1 MTLKA
6 LAAACG
12 VSVGTVS
19 KAFADS
25 PEISEETKRKIF
37 AFAKE
42 HGVYDKYIKRRYE
55 KKIVGVLCPE
65 ADSQLYS
72 RELRLLCQFLRKR
85 GAVMTVMFTDFD
97 EERQKEA
104 YIIESSYLNVDGI
117 IVIDNASSLEN
128 LLDVPTVSLGGTAI
142 LPGVETIRT
151 DLSVSVRDAVRYY
164 KERGILEMGFAGEKL
179 TQRKNG
185 YFLKAL
191 RAEGLPVRTEWLHV
205 SEKRFEE
212 AGIEAVEAMLAAGP
226 LPKAILAA
234 YDNIAIGVI
243 KALRAHGYGVPEDVA
258 VIGMDDIAILP
269 YLDTP
274 LASISGHS
282 EKACE
287 LAADLIVKKIEDRFY
302 HETAPLTVDSEFIVR
317 DSAKKAD

>member
-117 IVIDNASSLEN
+117 IVIGGGLSGAWPVFMPMLIEKMKMPFFGLADGHAFSRMETEVYNLMDPTDMIRFTERSGKMVKVPFSEQSVWYDPSKRVGVGITKLGTSSAVAMGAYAYAMQQL
-128 LLDVPTVSLGGTAI
+128 SL
-142 LPGVETIRT
+142 
-151 DLSVSVRDAVRYY
+151 
-164 KERGILEMGFAGEKL
+164 
-179 TQRKNG
+179 
-185 YFLKAL
+185 
-191 RAEGLPVRTEWLHV
+191 
-205 SEKRFEE
+205 
-212 AGIEAVEAMLAAGP
+212 
-226 LPKAILAA
+226 
-234 YDNIAIGVI
+234 
-243 KALRAHGYGVPEDVA
+243 
-258 VIGMDDIAILP
+258 
-269 YLDTP
+269 
-274 LASISGHS
+274 
-282 EKACE
+282 
-287 LAADLIVKKIEDRFY
+287 
-302 HETAPLTVDSEFIVR
+302 
-317 DSAKKAD
+317 